1 MTNSC
6 AVEVS
11 RSIADS
17 LNLAACLVDGAVD
30 LVLAVPPG
38 LLYMKTACTTR
49 YSLLGHDLVGREGVP
64 RSTEVLSVVRDRLS
78 I

>member
-30 LVLAVPPG
+30 LVLAVP
-38 LLYMKTACTTR
+38 
-49 YSLLGHDLVGREGVP
+49 LG
-64 RSTEVLSVVRDRLS
+64 SS